1 MKRRL
6 QTRHNRNAAVPA
18 VGVFAPNRRDGGAP
32 AEGFTLMELLLAMG
46 VSAVALAAINALFF
60 SAIRLRETALDAVD
74 NALPMEQA
82 LTVVRRDLQ
91 GVMLSPST
99 NRVMS
104 GDFRVG
110 DIGSVGFSESVNIEL
125 YTTTGALRDHEA
137 WAEVQRVTYRL
148 RDSKDRSS
156 AGKELVRG
164 VTRNLLATITPMP
177 DEQVLLTNV
186 KMLEIEC
193 YDGFQWRNTWDSTQN
208 DTNLPVA
215 VRMRI
220 LPVEPPANPQPIE
233 LLVPIQVQ
241 ATANETETEEAP

>member
-1 MKRRL
+1 MSNLREQPL
-6 QTRHNRNAAVPA
+6 
-18 VGVFAPNRRDGGAP
+18 
-32 AEGFTLMELLLAMG
+32 GFTLMELLLAMG

-60 SAIRLRETALDAVD
+60 SAVRLRETVVDAVD
-74 NALPMEQA
+74 RALPLEQA
-82 LTVVRRDLQ
+82 LTVIRRDLQ

-110 DIGSVGFSESVNIEL
+110 DVSSIGFSDRVQIEL
-125 YTTTGALRDHEA
+125 YTTTGVLREQEP

-148 RDSKDRSS
+148 REAVGQNSG

-164 VTRNLLATITPMP
+164 VTRNLLATITPVP
-177 DEQVLLTNV
+177 EEQVLLSHLAA
-186 KMLEIEC
+186 LEIEC
-193 YDGFQWRNTWDSTQN
+193 YDGMQWRSSWDTTQS

-215 VRMRI
+215 VLFRI
-220 LPVEPPANPQPIE
+220 HTAEATPETRPIE

-241 ATANETETEEAP
+241 VSAQETATEETP

>member
-1 MKRRL
+1 MRK
-6 QTRHNRNAAVPA
+6 TRQRAA
-18 VGVFAPNRRDGGAP
+18 
-32 AEGFTLMELLLAMG
+32 GFTLMELLLAMG

-91 GVMLSPST
+91 DVMLSPST

-110 DIGSVGFSESVNIEL
+110 DIGSIGFSESVNIEL
-125 YTTTGALRDHEA
+125 YTTTGTLRDHEA

-148 RDSKDRSS
+148 RESNDRSS

-220 LPVEPPANPQPIE
+220 LPSVPPANPEPIE

-241 ATANETETEEAP
+241 VTANETETEETP

>member
-1 MKRRL
+1 
-6 QTRHNRNAAVPA
+6 
-18 VGVFAPNRRDGGAP
+18 
-32 AEGFTLMELLLAMG
+32 MELLLAMG

-91 GVMLSPST
+91 DVMLSPST

-110 DIGSVGFSESVNIEL
+110 DIGSIGFSESVNIEL
-125 YTTTGALRDHEA
+125 YTTTGTLRDHEA

-148 RDSKDRSS
+148 RESNDRSS

-220 LPVEPPANPQPIE
+220 LPSVPPANPEPIE

-241 ATANETETEEAP
+241 VTANETETEETP